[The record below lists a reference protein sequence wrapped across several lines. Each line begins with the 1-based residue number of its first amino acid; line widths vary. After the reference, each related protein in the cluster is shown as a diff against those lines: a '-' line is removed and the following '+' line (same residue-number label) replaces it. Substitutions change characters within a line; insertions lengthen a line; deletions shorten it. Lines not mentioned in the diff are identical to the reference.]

1 MNKFHSS
8 LINRNKEISQNIIF
22 IYFIIGSSN
31 GRIIYIYTS
40 QSGPSIEK
48 SVPQTLTSIYFLD
61 RTLSKTTFEIN
72 NLTLM
77 ISRELCVNLTFSLK
91 FYKFIIL
98 IPQWKLSKMPPLPSG
113 RRGTRSSEA
122 K

>member
-8 LINRNKEISQNIIF
+8 LINRNKEIWQNIIF

-31 GRIIYIYTS
+31 GRIIYIVYTS

-48 SVPQTLTSIYFLD
+48 SVSQTLTSIYFLD

-72 NLTLM
+72 NLTL
-77 ISRELCVNLTFSLK
+77 ISYDRFQGNYAST
-91 FYKFIIL
+91 
-98 IPQWKLSKMPPLPSG
+98 
-113 RRGTRSSEA
+113 
-122 K
+122 